1 MYISNKKFKD
11 VGLLDLQ
18 AMRLQNTIIYLL
30 PLDTIQC
37 TSMTLPIR
45 PMYNLLHRHI
55 LLCICIYIYIY
66 IYTYIY
72 IIYIYIYIYTYIY
85 LLI

>member
-30 PLDTIQC
+30 PLDTI
-37 TSMTLPIR
+37 
-45 PMYNLLHRHI
+45 
-55 LLCICIYIYIY
+55 
-66 IYTYIY
+66 
-72 IIYIYIYIYTYIY
+72 
-85 LLI
+85 